1 MYVALETTASLSLL
15 QQAVPYLMVNTSR
28 LPKIDLSSLGVL
40 LDVALEV
47 NLGTLWKEAFAALSA
62 AFAKDIAACFGAN
75 TGTETVLTFADTL
88 GRLVSAFHIER
99 RYWLLMAR

>member
-1 MYVALETTASLSLL
+1 
-15 QQAVPYLMVNTSR
+15 
-28 LPKIDLSSLGVL
+28 LPKIALSSLGVL

-47 NLGTLWKEAFAALSA
+47 NLGTFWKEAFAALGA
-62 AFAKDIAACFGAN
+62 AFAKDIATCFSAH

-99 RYWLLMAR
+99 R